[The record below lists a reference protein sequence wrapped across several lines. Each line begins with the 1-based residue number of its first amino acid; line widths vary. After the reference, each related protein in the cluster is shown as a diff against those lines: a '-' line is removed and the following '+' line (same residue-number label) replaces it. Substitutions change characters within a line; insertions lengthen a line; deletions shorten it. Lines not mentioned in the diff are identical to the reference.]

1 MAGRFCTL
9 AALYGALDELHARA
23 VVVRRAAEA
32 GEADDGEAAR
42 RGAEIGVFEGL
53 CDVVLAP
60 VHDDAED
67 DAHGRAGD
75 AEDGDAPQKP
85 RRGRRAPR
93 RRRPQHLSRA

>member
-1 MAGRFCTL
+1 PPTPTPSPYTTLFRSQREGRGLGL

-23 VVVRRAAEA
+23 VVVRRAAEV

-67 DAHGRAGD
+67 DRSEEHTS
-75 AEDGDAPQKP
+75 ELQ
-85 RRGRRAPR
+85 
-93 RRRPQHLSRA
+93 SRFDL